1 MSLSGDG
8 YRYPLAAHGNGGYP
22 GMPSAQPSGRPTHRQ
37 RTRRGGDGPSS
48 PPPFGVSIPGAAGR
62 RAEAL
67 ARLVERH
74 LEELH
79 FSFDREPLVDVAGF
93 LIVEGP
99 YRAIV
104 SASDLD
110 AAARLRLALHCLGHL
125 ALGHVDA
132 SQLSL
137 TYEFRDR
144 WRLPPAQQAREAAAD
159 AWADALLAA
168 LTAPAPMPPRY
179 QPALR
184 QALRRLG
191 VPRGYARACLAR
203 LRTALAPATAE
214 VAG

>member
-1 MSLSGDG
+1 MSLNRDD
-8 YRYPLAAHGNGGYP
+8 YRYPVSARGNVTHA
-22 GMPSAQPSGRPTHRQ
+22 GMPLGQPSGRPTYRQ
-37 RTRRGGDGPSS
+37 RTRRGGEGPSS
-48 PPPFGVSIPGAAGR
+48 PSPFGVLAPAAGP

-104 SASDLD
+104 AASDLD
-110 AAARLRLALHCLGHL
+110 APARLRLFLHCLGHL

-132 SQLSL
+132 QQLSL
-137 TYEFRDR
+137 TYELRDR
-144 WRLPPAQQAREAAAD
+144 WRLAPAQQAREAAAD

-168 LTAPAPMPPRY
+168 LTTPAPVLPRY

-203 LRTALAPATAE
+203 LRAALAPAAAE
-214 VAG
+214 VAC

>member
-1 MSLSGDG
+1 MSLNGDG
-8 YRYPLAAHGNGGYP
+8 YRYPLAARGNGGHER
-22 GMPSAQPSGRPTHRQ
+22 MPSLQPSGRPTHHQ
-37 RTRRGGDGPSS
+37 RTRRGGEGPNS
-48 PPPFGVSIPGAAGR
+48 PPPFGVFEPAAGP

-93 LIVEGP
+93 LIAEGP

-104 SASDLD
+104 AASDLD
-110 AAARLRLALHCLGHL
+110 APTRLRLSLHCLGHL

-132 SQLSL
+132 HQLSL

-144 WRLPPAQQAREAAAD
+144 WRLAPAQQAREAAAD

-168 LTAPAPMPPRY
+168 LTAPAPVPPRY

-191 VPRGYARACLAR
+191 IPRGYARACLAR
-203 LRTALAPATAE
+203 LRAALAPTAAE
-214 VAG
+214 VAC